1 MKAFA
6 VIPMHISKE
15 VDGRDTRE
23 DGLDRKTEP
32 VGLVTTS
39 LDVREQR
46 GGLRNRTEVLS
57 LKLL

>member
-1 MKAFA
+1 M
-6 VIPMHISKE
+6 
-15 VDGRDTRE
+15 DTRE

-39 LDVREQR
+39 VDVREQR
-46 GGLRNRTEVLS
+46 GGLRNRTKVLS